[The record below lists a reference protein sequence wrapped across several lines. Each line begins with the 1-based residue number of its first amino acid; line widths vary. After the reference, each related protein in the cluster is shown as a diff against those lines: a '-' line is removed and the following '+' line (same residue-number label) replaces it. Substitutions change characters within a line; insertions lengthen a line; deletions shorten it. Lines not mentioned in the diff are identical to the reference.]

1 MIWIEGELSNLA
13 RPASGHWYFSL
24 KDASAQVRCAMFRPR
39 TSALRFKPEN
49 GMQVLLRARASVYEP
64 RGEFQLI
71 VEHLE
76 EAGAGALARAFEQCK
91 ARLAA
96 EGLFDESRKKSL
108 PRFARRIGVLTS
120 PSGAVIR
127 DIINVLS
134 RRFPLLEVDL
144 LPVPVQGTGAA
155 AEIREQLSIADA
167 SHRYDVL
174 ILARGGGSAEDLAPF
189 NDEILARTIAAC
201 TTPVVS
207 AVGHET
213 DFSITDFVADLR
225 APTPSAAAELVT
237 PDQSVL
243 YSRLLTYQQSLTRWV
258 RRQLQS
264 TAQHLDYLQA
274 RLQARHPQAQLNVD
288 REHLRVLQRQLQQI
302 LAKQQRERAH
312 RLSQALLRLQ
322 GLDPYR
328 QLNFRKQA
336 LEALH
341 RRLQRAWRQRIER
354 AHSALTQSFRTLQA
368 LGPLATLERGY
379 AILLDAQGHVIRS
392 VATLEPGQKLQA
404 QLADGR
410 VKLEII
416 E

>member
-1 MIWIEGELSNLA
+1 MIWIEGELSNFA

-39 TSALRFKPEN
+39 TAALRCKPEN

-91 ARLAA
+91 VRLAS
-96 EGLFDESRKKSL
+96 EGLFDEVRKKSL
-108 PRFARRIGVLTS
+108 PRFAHRIGVLTS

-127 DIINVLS
+127 DIHNILL
-134 RRFPLLEVDL
+134 RRFPLLEVEL

-155 AEIREQLSIADA
+155 AAISEQLRIADA
-167 SHRYDVL
+167 SHHYDVL

-189 NDEILARTIAAC
+189 NDEVLARTIAAC

-213 DFSITDFVADLR
+213 DFSIADFVADLR

-237 PDQSVL
+237 PDQAVL
-243 YSRLLTYQQSLTRWV
+243 RARLVDHQQGLTRWIH
-258 RRQLQS
+258 RHLQS
-264 TAQHLDYLQA
+264 AAQHLDYLQT
-274 RLQARHPQAQLNVD
+274 RLHARHPQAQLNLD
-288 REHLRVLQRQLQQI
+288 RQNLRVLHRQLQQT
-302 LAKQQRERAH
+302 LAKQQRERTH
-312 RLSQALLRLQ
+312 RLSQAWVRLQ
-322 GLDPYR
+322 GLNPYR
-328 QLNFRKQA
+328 QLSLRKQT
-336 LEALH
+336 LEELH
-341 RRLQRAWRQRIER
+341 QRLQRAWKQRTER
-354 AHSALTQSFRTLQA
+354 ARSALLQGFRTLQA
-368 LGPLATLERGY
+368 VGPLATLERGY
-379 AILLDAQGHVIRS
+379 AILLDAQGHAIRS

-410 VKLEII
+410 LQLEII
-416 E
+416 K

>member
-1 MIWIEGELSNLA
+1 MIWIEGELSNFA

-39 TSALRFKPEN
+39 TIALRCKPEN
-49 GMQVLLRARASVYEP
+49 GMQVLLRARPSVYEP

-91 ARLAA
+91 ARLAT
-96 EGLFDESRKKSL
+96 EGLFDEARKKSL

-127 DIINVLS
+127 DINNVLS
-134 RRFPLLEVDL
+134 RRFPLLEVEV

-155 AEIREQLSIADA
+155 AEISQQLSIADA
-167 SHRYDVL
+167 SRRYDVL

-189 NDEILARTIAAC
+189 NDETLARTIAAC

-207 AVGHET
+207 AIGHET
-213 DFSITDFVADLR
+213 DFSIADFVADLR

-243 YSRLLTYQQSLTRWV
+243 QARLLSHQQRLTRWV
-258 RRQLQS
+258 RRHLQ
-264 TAQHLDYLQA
+264 TIAQHLDHLQS
-274 RLQARHPQAQLNVD
+274 RLQAQHPQAQLQLH
-288 REHLRVLQRQLQQI
+288 REHLRGLHRQLQQT
-302 LAKQQRERAH
+302 LANQQRERTY
-312 RLSQALLRLQ
+312 RLSQALVRLQ
-322 GLDPYR
+322 GLNPHR
-328 QLNFRKQA
+328 QLSLRKQT
-336 LEALH
+336 LEALQ
-341 RRLQRAWRQRIER
+341 RRLQQAWQQRIER
-354 AHSALTQSFRTLQA
+354 ARSTLRQTFRTLRA
-368 LGPLATLERGY
+368 VGPLATLERGY
-379 AILLDAQGHVIRS
+379 VILFDSQGHVIRS

-410 VKLEII
+410 VQLKII